1 MLRAEILGNL
11 GADAEMREYNG
22 ARFCSFNVADTQ
34 KFTDATTGAIT
45 ERTTWVSCTINREV
59 GGLLPYLKCGT
70 KVFLRGNIAPKMY
83 VGHDGQKHA
92 GINLFV
98 TEIELAGG
106 RETAMKDVK
115 DFILTQ
121 PEARQEIYDY
131 LITFADQNQENE
143 VQSENRSTSR
153 GRKARK

>member
-1 MLRAEILGNL
+1 MQKTLIIGHLGKEAEVKEVNGKQFVSFTLADSNKRKTATGEIIDSVTWYECTMNL
-11 GADAEMREYNG
+11 T
-22 ARFCSFNVADTQ
+22 NV
-34 KFTDATTGAIT
+34 
-45 ERTTWVSCTINREV
+45 
-59 GGLLPYLKCGT
+59 LPYLKKGT

-143 VQSENRSTSR
+143 VQSESRSTSR
-153 GRKARK
+153 GGKAGK